1 MLFILLITIYT
12 ISCVKYTV
20 ELHEWEKFAIEF
32 NQTCDNYF
40 ISYNTEKNE
49 FIQLVS
55 EGQNLSLYAFKNQ
68 SYIIF
73 TAPLQTNFVFYWPEV
88 TVNSIKMTEIEND
101 HSFSLP
107 LYFNYNEINCDFK
120 GLATGSLMVQTLNAD
135 CEVYQCPETQM
146 SWLKILLLCSI
157 FVLGCILIIILYKLC
172 CDIKTNKVIPKKQ
185 RSNMVQTTRV
195 TPVY

>member
-1 MLFILLITIYT
+1 MCRA
-12 ISCVKYTV
+12 CVKYTV

-88 TVNSIKMTEIEND
+88 TVNSVKMTEMEND
-101 HSFSLP
+101 ETFSLP
-107 LYFNYNEINCDFK
+107 LHFNYNEINCDFT
-120 GLATGSLMVQTLNAD
+120 GLKTGSLMMPTLNAD

-146 SWLKILLLCSI
+146 DWLKILLICSI
-157 FVLGCILIIILYKLC
+157 FIVGFILTIILYKLC
-172 CDIKTNKVIPKKQ
+172 FIKTEKVIVPT
-185 RSNMVQTTRV
+185 RSTFYKSKNSCDLDTQL
-195 TPVY
+195 